1 MDRIENVL
9 VPIMSANRPDTLR
22 NVSELV
28 FAKSNKQGFLAM
40 YQLYTNMIASNRDT
54 RMKFLEKIAGMGIK
68 VPAIAKNVE

>member
-1 MDRIENVL
+1 MDRVENVL

-68 VPAIAKNVE
+68 VPAIAKQAE